1 MFRIFGKLIAL
12 LLFIASILILYDRG
26 TSNSFNNLEPLRRI
40 DPIPRTQQLVNDRKY
55 SEADE
60 YLSFFMQF
68 PYVYENQKAVD
79 LLEEINRYRSDW
91 GYKAKN
97 IKDGIIYGK
106 SDEIEGQIAA
116 GFSDLFVVGDIRDLG
131 MEGYNYFNDDEVDE
145 VIVALSSIGLVATG
159 ATIFSA
165 GSTAPIKGAISFL
178 KLAKK
183 SGRMPAWFGAHLI
196 SISKKISHPKDL
208 IKVKTLFTDIYNM
221 IGSAGLKNGLLLL
234 SRSTNPSSFKR
245 SLVFARAFG
254 KYSGT
259 LLRVAGKDVII
270 YYTAMKKYITKES
283 FLHAATYGRR
293 GVERI
298 GRIGEV
304 RFWKSLNPV
313 VKASRLSKVL
323 NKNLAHFINQIP
335 SFFFLFVALVSFVG
349 VI

>member
-12 LLFIASILILYDRG
+12 LVFIASILILYDRG
-26 TSNSFNNLEPLRRI
+26 SSNSFNNLESLRRI

-97 IKDGIIYGK
+97 IANGVIYGQ

-208 IKVKTLFTDIYNM
+208 IKVKTLF
-221 IGSAGLKNGLLLL
+221 S
-234 SRSTNPSSFKR
+234 
-245 SLVFARAFG
+245 
-254 KYSGT
+254 
-259 LLRVAGKDVII
+259 
-270 YYTAMKKYITKES
+270 
-283 FLHAATYGRR
+283 
-293 GVERI
+293 
-298 GRIGEV
+298 
-304 RFWKSLNPV
+304 
-313 VKASRLSKVL
+313 
-323 NKNLAHFINQIP
+323 
-335 SFFFLFVALVSFVG
+335 
-349 VI
+349 